1 MSAFG
6 TKRTCQHVCALSA
19 FGGKADILGK
29 RVTSAPDPEAN
40 LTVKLASLTAA
51 RTDEEARM
59 QKIWLFLVSGFTVV
73 LVSAAAHVSMAA
85 ETRLITLGTVAGPPP
100 RAHRAQFSN
109 LLIVNDTLYVV
120 DAGDGVTRRIA
131 KAGFNVRDVGTIFI
145 THHHD
150 DHTAGLGTLMS
161 AAWDNQRTK
170 PINVYGPP
178 RTEDLVKAAVQYF
191 TISAEIRI
199 ADGGRT
205 IPIGQL
211 FFGHDV
217 GPGMIYQDANIKVT
231 AIENTHFAFH
241 NGPAAG
247 KHKSYSYR
255 FDTPGRVIVFTSDT
269 GPFDGLV
276 ELAKGADLLVSE
288 ANSIEQRM
296 QDLMRSGQWQ
306 VMTAEEQTRI
316 KRQMAEGHLST
327 EDVGKLAARAAVKAV
342 VLSHLTWKADDDYS
356 TWADEVKKHR
366 LLCDHA
372 SRRGARRLFR
382 RRDHERHPGIPA
394 VGPVV
399 MGELLIPAASD
410 GAAAGRRLVEFS
422 SIRHEARRL

>member
-1 MSAFG
+1 
-6 TKRTCQHVCALSA
+6 
-19 FGGKADILGK
+19 
-29 RVTSAPDPEAN
+29 
-40 LTVKLASLTAA
+40 
-51 RTDEEARM
+51 M
-59 QKIWLFLVSGFTVV
+59 QKIWLFLVSAFTVL
-73 LVSAAAHVSMAA
+73 LVSAAAHDCVAQTNTPPSKVG
-85 ETRLITLGTVAGPPP
+85 TRLITLGTVAGPPP
-100 RAHRAQFSN
+100 RPHRAQFSN
-109 LLIVNDTLYVV
+109 LLIVNDTLYIV

-191 TISAEIRI
+191 TVSAEIRI

-205 IPIGQL
+205 IPIEQL

-241 NGPAAG
+241 KGAAG

-276 ELAKGADLLVSE
+276 DLAKGADLLVAE

-342 VLSHLTWKADDDYS
+342 VLSHLTWKTDDDYS
-356 TWADEVKKHR
+356 TWANEVK
-366 LLCDHA
+366 
-372 SRRGARRLFR
+372 
-382 RRDHERHPGIPA
+382 RHFS
-394 VGPVV
+394 GPV
-399 MGELLIPAASD
+399 LIAKD
-410 GAAAGRRLVEFS
+410 LKEF
-422 SIRHEARRL
+422 